1 MVHPMYLV
9 FLVSVGVFF
18 WAVAAC
24 SMLGVIAAYVSAGVA
39 LRTYEQQ
46 KPILERPM
54 LDIPFLLGVFTW
66 PFRVPLLVYEYFWRL
81 RNPHRFVVSG
91 AGDRKTA
98 TAASW
103 DQAISLAR
111 KIATESGQTIL
122 IIDTGRLRKSRLRHD
137 VYYVIYQVSPSG
149 DIKKAPY

>member
-1 MVHPMYLV
+1 MRLLVFKREYGNMVHPMYLV
-9 FLVSVGVFF
+9 FLVSVGVFL

-24 SMLGVIAAYVSAGVA
+24 SMLGIIAAYVSAGVA
-39 LRTYEQQ
+39 LRTYEQH
-46 KPILERPM
+46 KPILERPVSGT
-54 LDIPFLLGVFTW
+54 PFLLSLFNW
-66 PFRVPLLVYEYFWRL
+66 PFRASFLVFDSFWRL

-111 KIATESGQTIL
+111 KTATESEQTIL
-122 IIDTGRLRKSRLRHD
+122 ITDTGRLRKSRLRHD
-137 VYYVIYQVSPSG
+137 VYYVIS
-149 DIKKAPY
+149 